1 MPHAQ
6 KITAEAIHVNGGLQQ
21 SRQIN
26 GADVSNISHVGAQLK
41 EPTNRPEIARSENAG
56 K

>member
-6 KITAEAIHVNGGLQQ
+6 KITAEAIQQ

-26 GADVSNISHVGAQLK
+26 GADMSNISHVGAQLK